1 MTKNT
6 GNIEILN
13 TLVNNLYDVQK
24 VRIGMSNRNQALEEK
39 DKEEIFENH
48 VLQLKKVERDIVKE
62 MKGQITQFPISV
74 WMLNQRGIGPS
85 LAGQTIAII
94 RDIGRFDNIS
104 RLWSYSGMAT
114 IEICT
119 KCGKR
124 HLSGTKKAEWIARI
138 AKRLE
143 DQHKKKKIIDAERSE
158 LAEVGAVDEN
168 IKDIEDSDIE
178 DGNIEDTN
186 FAAKA
191 RKMLCS
197 CENPVTKVTAQR
209 RVKNTIIDYNPKMK
223 KLCRNMALSLIQYN
237 EFYGDMY
244 NGFLEIQ
251 LQRDDLLKNLKNTN
265 FKPVTLEKIKRGR
278 AVKMARRKMIKIFLS
293 HIWVQWRKI
302 DGLPVTKPYAFD
314 IQGHSNYIKPPE
326 VDKDEHPELDDVT
339 MSDDPL
345 DI

>member
-6 GNIEILN
+6 GNIDVLN

-24 VRIGMSNRNQALEEK
+24 TRIGMSNRNQALEEK
-39 DKEEIFENH
+39 NKEEIFENH

-62 MKGQITQFPISV
+62 MKDQITQFPIST
-74 WMLNQRGIGPS
+74 WMLSQRGIGPS
-85 LAGQTIAII
+85 LTGQTIAII
-94 RDIGRFDNIS
+94 RDIERFANIS
-104 RLWSYSGMAT
+104 KLWSYSGMAT
-114 IEICT
+114 MEICT

-124 HLSGTKKAEWIARI
+124 RLDGTKKAEWITRI
-138 AKRLE
+138 AGRLE
-143 DQHKKKKIIDAERSE
+143 AQHDKKKIIEAERSE
-158 LAEVGAVDEN
+158 FAEVGATDEN
-168 IKDIEDSDIE
+168 IENIE

-186 FAAKA
+186 FAVKA

-197 CENPVTKVTAQR
+197 CENPITKVTAQR

-244 NGFLEIQ
+244 NGFLQIQ
-251 LQRDDLLKNLKNTN
+251 LHRDDLLKNLKNNN
-265 FKPVTLEKIKRGR
+265 FKEATLEKIKRGR

-293 HIWVQWRKI
+293 HLWVKWREI
-302 DGLPVTKPYAFD
+302 DGLPVTKPYTFAV
-314 IQGHSNYIKPPE
+314 QGHSNYIEPPE
-326 VDKDEHPELDDVT
+326 DKHPEIDDAT
-339 MSDDPL
+339 IDDDPL